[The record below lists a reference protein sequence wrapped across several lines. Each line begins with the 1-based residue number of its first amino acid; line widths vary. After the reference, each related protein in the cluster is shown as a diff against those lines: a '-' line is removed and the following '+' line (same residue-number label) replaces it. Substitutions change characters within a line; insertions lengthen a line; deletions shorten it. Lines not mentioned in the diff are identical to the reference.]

1 MNQRSIALLALTL
14 LAAPVAVNRAMQP
27 PNPVPVPTPRVQL
40 PGEPPIVKPT
50 SDPADQ
56 PIIVGVADRRA
67 AVPFAVGELLEYN
80 VNFGPIRAG
89 SGSMEVRGI
98 ETVRGKEA
106 YHTVFQ
112 VKGGIPFYR
121 VHDVFESWFDTS
133 SLSSLKFIQDQ
144 DEGPKE
150 RERHYEIFPELAQY
164 RELVKGEGEMQPSV
178 SQPLDDGSF
187 LYFIRTVPLVVGRTY
202 EFQRYFRPDRN
213 PVTIRVLR
221 KEKVSVPAGTFD
233 AIVIQPIIKTSGI
246 FSENGRA
253 EIWLSDDDRH
263 IMLQMK
269 SKLSFGS
276 LNLYLKSYRLGT
288 GVPASGR

>member
-14 LAAPVAVNRAMQP
+14 LAAPIAVNRALQP
-27 PNPVPVPTPRVQL
+27 PVTVPVPTAEIPL
-40 PGEPPIVKPT
+40 PGTSPILNPVQPPVVQPST
-50 SDPADQ
+50 GSD
-56 PIIVGVADRRA
+56 DRRA
-67 AVPFAVGELLEYN
+67 AVPFAVGEKLDYN
-80 VNFGPIRAG
+80 VYFGPIRAG

-98 ETVRGKEA
+98 EIVRGKEA
-106 YHTVFQ
+106 YHTIFQ
-112 VKGGIPFYR
+112 VTGGIPFYR
-121 VHDVFESWFDTS
+121 VHDVFESWFDTRT
-133 SLSSLKFIQDQ
+133 LSSLRFVQDQ

-150 RERHYEIFPELAQY
+150 RERHYEIFPDLAQY
-164 RELVKGEGEMQPSV
+164 RELVKGEGGMQPSV

-221 KEKVSVPAGTFD
+221 KEKISVPAGSFD
-233 AIVIQPIIKTSGI
+233 AVVIQPIIKTSGI

-263 IMLQMK
+263 IVLQMK

-276 LNLYLKSYRLGT
+276 LNLYLKSYRAGT
-288 GVPASGR
+288 GVPISGG

>member
-1 MNQRSIALLALTL
+1 MISSSPVLLG
-14 LAAPVAVNRAMQP
+14 LAAALVALPAAASRALQ
-27 PNPVPVPTPRVQL
+27 VPVPPAASTP
-40 PGEPPIVKPT
+40 PET
-50 SDPADQ
+50 AS
-56 PIIVGVADRRA
+56 VAPLEAEDAQTGDRAR
-67 AVPFAVGELLEYN
+67 VPFSVGEQLHYD
-80 VNFGPIRAG
+80 VHFGPIRAG

-106 YHTVFQ
+106 YHTIFE

-133 SLSSLKFIQDQ
+133 TLSSLKFVQDQ

-150 RERHYEIFPELAQY
+150 RERHYEIFPEQATF

-178 SQPLDDGSF
+178 SKPLDDGSF

-221 KEKVSVPAGTFD
+221 KERVKVPAGTFD

-276 LNLYLKSYRLGT
+276 LNLYLKSYRAGT
-288 GVPASGR
+288 GTPRKAGS

>member
-14 LAAPVAVNRAMQP
+14 LAAPFAVNQALQPSVPRASAAP
-27 PNPVPVPTPRVQL
+27 L
-40 PGEPPIVKPT
+40 PGISPIQDSSPST
-50 SDPADQ
+50 AGQ
-56 PIIVGVADRRA
+56 PGILIDDRRA
-67 AVPFAVGELLEYN
+67 VVPFAVGERLDYQ

-98 ETVRGKEA
+98 ETIRGREA
-106 YHTVFQ
+106 YHTVFD
-112 VKGGIPFYR
+112 VRGGIPFYR
-121 VHDVFESWFDTS
+121 VHDVFESWFDTRT
-133 SLSSLKFIQDQ
+133 LSSLKFVQDQ

-276 LNLYLKSYRLGT
+276 LNLYLRSYRPGT
-288 GVPASGR
+288 GVPVGTR

>member
-1 MNQRSIALLALTL
+1 MPSSHVLLG
-14 LAAPVAVNRAMQP
+14 LAAALVGIPAVASRALQMPAPATSAVPDSSSVATQGEAP
-27 PNPVPVPTPRVQL
+27 QSGRRAPVPF
-40 PGEPPIVKPT
+40 
-50 SDPADQ
+50 S
-56 PIIVGVADRRA
+56 
-67 AVPFAVGELLEYN
+67 VGERLHYD
-80 VNFGPIRAG
+80 VHFGPIRAG

-121 VHDVFESWFDTS
+121 VHDVFESWFDTGT
-133 SLSSLKFIQDQ
+133 LASLKFVQDQ

-150 RERHYEIFPELAQY
+150 RERHYEIFPDQAVY

-178 SQPLDDGSF
+178 SNPLDDGSF
-187 LYFIRTVPLVVGRTY
+187 LYFIRTVPLIVGRTY

-221 KEKVSVPAGTFD
+221 KERVKVPAGTFE

-246 FSENGRA
+246 FSENGHA

-276 LNLYLKSYRLGT
+276 LNLYLTSYRGGT
-288 GVPASGR
+288 GVARSGGS

>member
-1 MNQRSIALLALTL
+1 MMSRSPKLLALS
-14 LAAPVAVNRAMQP
+14 AALVGVGMPITSGRAL
-27 PNPVPVPTPRVQL
+27 QL
-40 PGEPPIVKPT
+40 PVSSSSVPPQTLPATQGPT
-50 SDPADQ
+50 TE
-56 PIIVGVADRRA
+56 RA
-67 AVPFAVGELLEYN
+67 AVPFAVGEHLSYD
-80 VNFGPIRAG
+80 VHFGPIRAG
-89 SGSMEVRGI
+89 SGSMEVRGV
-98 ETVRGKEA
+98 ETVRGREV

-112 VKGGIPFYR
+112 VKGGIPLYR
-121 VHDVFESWFDTS
+121 VHDVFESWFDTRT
-133 SLSSLKFIQDQ
+133 LSSLKFVQDQ
-144 DEGPKE
+144 DEGPNE
-150 RERHYEIFPELAQY
+150 RNRHYEIFPEQATF
-164 RELVKGEGEMQPSV
+164 RELVKGEGEMKPSV

-221 KEKVSVPAGTFD
+221 KERVKVPAGTFD
-233 AIVIQPIIKTSGI
+233 AIVIQPVIKTSGI

-276 LNLYLKSYRLGT
+276 LNLYLKSYRAGK
-288 GVPASGR
+288 GVPASGGS